1 MSNYR
6 RQVLRRTAL
15 LGSGLFATASGT
27 TAAAASDTD
36 AGRLEGTVTHFGT
49 PVTEATVAADDGT
62 EAATDETGAYT
73 LALAPGE
80 YTLTV
85 TAPGY
90 APVSTD
96 IAVAGNERRTRDF
109 DLEREWGPGT
119 GELEVFATPV
129 GGGST
134 IPCEIAVFGADRYD
148 VTASRGSVPD
158 GDRWGSGFDVSEG
171 WWEILVTDAEG
182 YSDGYQEVLVEDG
195 ETAFGWVQLEAGDDE
210 ISETGQ
216 IEGRVV
222 DPNGTAITDAT
233 VRAGGARVSVDGE
246 GEFDLEL
253 EHGRHRVVVDA
264 AGYRRVVGD
273 MQVKFGRMTELNVT
287 LRTSASRGVP
297 ERE

>member
-6 RQVLRRTAL
+6 RQVLQRTAL
-15 LGSGLFATASGT
+15 IGSGLFATASGI
-27 TAAAASDTD
+27 AAVAGSETD
-36 AGRLEGTVTHFGT
+36 GGRLEGTVTHFGT

-73 LALAPGE
+73 LALDPGE

-90 APVSTD
+90 APVSTAV
-96 IAVAGNERRTRDF
+96 AVAGNETPTREF
-109 DLEREWGPGT
+109 ALEREWGPGT

-134 IPCEIAVFGADRYD
+134 IPCAITVFGADRYD
-148 VTASRGSVPD
+148 VTAPRGSVPD
-158 GDRWGSGFDVSEG
+158 GDRWESGFDVSEG

-182 YSDGYQEVLVEDG
+182 YSDGYREVLVEDG

-210 ISETGQ
+210 IPETGR

-222 DPNGTAITDAT
+222 DPNGTAVTDAT
-233 VRAGGARVSVDGE
+233 VRTGSERVSVDEE

-253 EHGRHRVVVDA
+253 EHGRHRVVIDA
-264 AGYRRVVGD
+264 TGYRHVVGD
-273 MQVKFGRMTELNVT
+273 VQVKFGRTTELNVT
-287 LRTSASRGVP
+287 VRSNASRNGS
-297 ERE
+297 EQE